1 MPSQTTPQPSSNDC
15 TDPIFILGIMP
26 RSGTN
31 FLKDVVELHPD
42 CGFNGPPL
50 VEDYLAQNTDW
61 LVKYA
66 KSVAKDW
73 NALGRGFDYSGLEE
87 ELGHFLGNGAIS
99 FLQSRIAAKRLLT
112 KTPSVRNLKHF
123 FKLFPKARLIIVV
136 RDGRA
141 VVESGVKSFGWQY
154 EDAFHEW
161 AEAASIIIEFD
172 RVHKASNYQYL
183 IVRYEEVWNNL
194 EEEVTKILNF
204 LDLDTESYDFDTA
217 LNLPVR
223 GSSTVRS
230 ESSDK
235 MLWKAVEKPKDFNPM
250 ERWSNWDR
258 AKHER
263 FNWIAGHYMEAFDY
277 ELQQYNSNHSI
288 WEARNRSLDLSWQAK
303 SVLRKNYR
311 QFKQAFMAE

>member
-15 TDPIFILGIMP
+15 TDPIFILGVMP

-31 FLKDVVELHPD
+31 FLKDLVELHPD
-42 CGFNGPPL
+42 CGFAGPPL
-50 VEDYLAQNTDW
+50 VEDYLVPSTNW
-61 LVKYA
+61 LVKYV

-73 NALGRGFDYSGLEE
+73 NDLGRGVDYSSLEE
-87 ELGHFLGNGAIS
+87 ELGHFLGNGLVS
-99 FLQSRIAAKRLLT
+99 FLQSKIAEKRMLT
-112 KTPSVRNLKHF
+112 KTPSVCNIKNF
-123 FKLFPKARLIIVV
+123 FKLFPKARLLILV

-161 AEAASIIIEFD
+161 AEAASSIIEFD

-194 EEEVTKILNF
+194 EEAVTRILNF
-204 LDLDTESYDFDTA
+204 LDLDREKYDLEKA

-230 ESSDK
+230 DSGK
-235 MLWKAVEKPKDFNPM
+235 MLWKAVEKTQSFNPL
-250 ERWSNWDR
+250 ERWKNWDR

-263 FNWIAGHYMEAFDY
+263 FNWIAGHYMEALGY
-277 ELQQYNSNHSI
+277 ELQQYNSNQYI
-288 WEARNRSLDLSWQAK
+288 WAARNRALDLKRQAISLPK
-303 SVLRKNYR
+303 KTYLE
-311 QFKQAFMAE
+311 FKQVLKAD